1 MIVNDDEDDK
11 GGIWTKQFLQG
22 VDKKA
27 AVTLCISNM
36 SLHGNAS
43 IAKDIIITTTTYF
56 IPVNVRQMKSQ

>member
-27 AVTLCISNM
+27 AVTLCNFNM
-36 SLHGNAS
+36 SFHGKA
-43 IAKDIIITTTTYF
+43 IIDIIITTTNYF